1 MHHPSVN
8 RKEYSYVKG
17 VYTNGIEG
25 CRATVPFLL
34 RSARFS
40 VSLMEVNK
48 PLR

>member
-25 CRATVPFLL
+25 CRAGRLFYFGQHGF
-34 RSARFS
+34 RSA
-40 VSLMEVNK
+40 
-48 PLR
+48 